1 MDILKRIKGMFT
13 NEKNVHI
20 ATDSMTL
27 ISREEFKT
35 PLGTGIREIYKDG
48 KRTLEIKCTP
58 TEESLAL
65 ENLAETE

>member
-1 MDILKRIKGMFT
+1 MFAA
-13 NEKNVHI
+13 EKNVHI
-20 ATDSMTL
+20 DTDSMNF

-35 PLGTGIREIYKDG
+35 PLGTGIREIYKDE

-65 ENLAETE
+65 ENIVE